1 RRPATPRG
9 AHRGACP
16 ARARRDAD
24 RPAGPPDAPVV
35 EAGAVPGT
43 GEAAM
48 STLGAAM
55 RETADW
61 PLDLPVS
68 STRPSTPLGPVCKWC
83 WGEAE
88 RRATQPGMGA
98 AL

>member
-1 RRPATPRG
+1 MT
-9 AHRGACP
+9 
-16 ARARRDAD
+16 DA
-24 RPAGPPDAPVV
+24 VV
-35 EAGAVPGT
+35 TALIAQ
-43 GEAAM
+43 
-48 STLGAAM
+48 SSLGAAM

-98 AL
+98 ALAVYFTLLGEPQTPWCRAGEAP